1 MATIVDRP
9 SGFSVGAAHHARNP
23 EWVRPPHHTRHA
35 RTSRP
40 VRHAGRRRRYVLR
53 DLALALLAVAAA
65 AGVVV
70 GLLHLDPT
78 MRAEVLDLL
87 REARADVAVRLDA
100 RGWLAGL
107 PWEGWF

>member
-9 SGFSVGAAHHARNP
+9 SGFSAGAAHHARNP

-78 MRAEVLDLL
+78 MRAEVLDLR
-87 REARADVAVRLDA
+87 REARGGGGGWRHT
-100 RGWLAGL
+100 RGGRAGL